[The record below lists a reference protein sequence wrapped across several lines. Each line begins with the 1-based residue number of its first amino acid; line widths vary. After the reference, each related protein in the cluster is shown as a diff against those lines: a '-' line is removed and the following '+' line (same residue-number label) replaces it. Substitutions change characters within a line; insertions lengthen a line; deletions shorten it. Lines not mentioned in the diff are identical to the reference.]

1 MDKAEVLNEVNRL
14 VAAGLRKSAID
25 IIQEYLEIIPND
37 QVMFRALGRI
47 YLLEKKPNLAVKYLQ
62 LSLNN
67 SHSEINKKDTT
78 ESYGL
83 DDLNADDL
91 TYIDEAAHSS
101 ENSYVYASEDTSDN
115 LADTLTKQI
124 PNTLISPPL
133 SNTILSDQDNNLSND
148 SDHQSVTSGVVL
160 TNSKSN
166 HIQQGFVES
175 NFSQKRNPILD
186 IKDSVTTNKADSSHR
201 QEDLFSTLFTSA
213 TSTEN
218 GQYDL
223 FNDEEELSIDGFE
236 DDEFETDEEEDILI
250 ISEFEDVLIEKEFNW
265 DDLDDFEEIDEQET
279 SDRFYYDQVLTE
291 GKLDRQQRAK
301 QIAVEVMQTYD
312 WAKETLPLLQQ
323 VFYENGW
330 AAARSA
336 IEREMA
342 KGLTQEELELALY
355 IRSLWTENQQYWISF
370 IHIESNQHGQQTRAA
385 YKNMSWP
392 ESLRII
398 RSFNNVPSE
407 EEIEYFVDELY
418 DDWYCSA
425 KLQRQYKA
433 FIKYL
438 KYRTGSVRRSLP
450 GNEIFSFI
458 DSYDKESLLDSGY
471 HVIKQATGI
480 EALKHERID
489 IERMLAGIEQKYAVI
504 RPEGDFGDPAVY
516 GDR

>member
-148 SDHQSVTSGVVL
+148 RDHQSVTSGVVL

-166 HIQQGFVES
+166 HIQPGFVES
-175 NFSQKRNPILD
+175 NFSQKRNHILD
-186 IKDSVTTNKADSSHR
+186 IKDSFTTNKAYSSHR

-250 ISEFEDVLIEKEFNW
+250 ISEFKDVLIEKEFNW

-291 GKLDRQQRAK
+291 GKLDRQ
-301 QIAVEVMQTYD
+301 
-312 WAKETLPLLQQ
+312 P
-323 VFYENGW
+323 N
-330 AAARSA
+330 
-336 IEREMA
+336 
-342 KGLTQEELELALY
+342 
-355 IRSLWTENQQYWISF
+355 
-370 IHIESNQHGQQTRAA
+370 
-385 YKNMSWP
+385 
-392 ESLRII
+392 
-398 RSFNNVPSE
+398 
-407 EEIEYFVDELY
+407 
-418 DDWYCSA
+418 
-425 KLQRQYKA
+425 
-433 FIKYL
+433 
-438 KYRTGSVRRSLP
+438 
-450 GNEIFSFI
+450 
-458 DSYDKESLLDSGY
+458 
-471 HVIKQATGI
+471 
-480 EALKHERID
+480 
-489 IERMLAGIEQKYAVI
+489 
-504 RPEGDFGDPAVY
+504 
-516 GDR
+516 